1 MIRSA
6 DVRTPNDAHQWEA
19 RLNREWPQRTQVAA
33 WIGAQVGANSASPPW
48 VLELA
53 CGAGYLAEAL
63 YRQLPGIRY
72 CGFDLSP
79 HLLDQARRRL
89 VGDECSTAKDGVMK
103 FHCADLVRDSWTAE
117 VLALGWMG
125 KVDAVVS
132 IQALHDL
139 GGLGQQTKVLKR
151 ARELMRPGG
160 LLAYGD
166 LLLDDENPHSSRYS
180 AAQHEEMLL
189 AAGYSQDSGQLTE
202 HRGVTSRLKGFATT
216 RFGDFGCFAC
226 LK

>member
-1 MIRSA
+1 M
-6 DVRTPNDAHQWEA
+6 
-19 RLNREWPQRTQVAA
+19 AA
-33 WIGAQVGANSASPPW
+33 WIGAQVGANSAGPPR
-48 VLELA
+48 VVELA

-63 YRQLPGIRY
+63 CSQLPAIRY

-79 HLLDQARRRL
+79 HLLEQARRRL
-89 VGDECSTAKDGVMK
+89 AGHECSSEKDGAME
-103 FHCADLVRDSWTAE
+103 FHCADLVSDNWTAK
-117 VLALGWMG
+117 VFAMGWMG

-139 GGLGQQTKVLKR
+139 GGLGQQTTVLKQ

-160 LLAYGD
+160 ILAYGD

-189 AAGYSQDSGQLTE
+189 AAGYSQDSSQLTE
-202 HRGVTSRLKGFATT
+202 HRGVTSRLKGLATA
-216 RFGDFGCFAC
+216 RFGDFGCFAGS
-226 LK
+226 K